1 MKSIRVALLAA
12 LNIVLIAQFVCNL
25 AQAREVTAILYD
37 VADGHSP
44 SQAKIVVGST
54 SLSLAGVD
62 FSDQETTY
70 VAVEEITS
78 LVYVEGSTTITE
90 ISAPTTITETI
101 MENAFA
107 IVAGAALV
115 DDDEKTRTETK
126 LCQIEPVG
134 WYYEAAC
141 YVTVPVGEGTGETTE
156 LVTWTGSD
164 VPVGTLVADVPNA
177 AVGREPG
184 FIWLLSV
191 VAFIYLN
198 I

>member
-1 MKSIRVALLAA
+1 MKSLNLPAALLNA
-12 LNIVLIAQFVCNL
+12 LLIVQFVCNL

-37 VADGHSP
+37 VADGPSP
-44 SQAKIVVGST
+44 SQTKIVVGST

-62 FSDQETTY
+62 FSDKETTY

-78 LVYVEGSTTITE
+78 LVYVEGSKTVTE

-107 IVAGAALV
+107 IVGGAALV
-115 DDDEKTRTETK
+115 DGDGKTRIETK

-156 LVTWTGSD
+156 LVTWTGD
-164 VPVGTLVADVPNA
+164 VVPVETLVAEVPNA
-177 AVGREPG
+177 EDERKPDLM
-184 FIWLLSV
+184 WLVSL
-191 VAFIYLN
+191 VAFIYFN